1 MLLESLENLDDIVF
15 FSRHVLPVQRH
26 QQQQQQQ
33 QRHGYEPRPYRLPH
47 EDHLEEVHLAVLHL
61 RRTDPF
67 PRDPLLGEL
76 TIDSAEPLKSYL
88 ALHNF
93 NATMGKDANSDKGVI
108 IHQVAL
114 TVQDDKILSCLYKS
128 TFKTFKLFQAN

>member
-47 EDHLEEVHLAVLHL
+47 EDHLEKVHLAVLHL

-76 TIDSAEPLKSYL
+76 TIDSA
-88 ALHNF
+88 
-93 NATMGKDANSDKGVI
+93 
-108 IHQVAL
+108 
-114 TVQDDKILSCLYKS
+114 
-128 TFKTFKLFQAN
+128 